1 MIIKLNSLTSIS
13 RQREESIPKT
23 LTKADRIKGDRIVVV
38 LLFLITTVLASIF
51 A

>member
-13 RQREESIPKT
+13 RQREDSIPKT
-23 LTKADRIKGDRIVVV
+23 LTKADRIKGDRVVV
-38 LLFLITTVLASIF
+38 VILFLLTTIIASIL

>member
-23 LTKADRIKGDRIVVV
+23 LTKADRIKGDRVVV
-38 LLFLITTVLASIF
+38 LILFLITTIIASIL